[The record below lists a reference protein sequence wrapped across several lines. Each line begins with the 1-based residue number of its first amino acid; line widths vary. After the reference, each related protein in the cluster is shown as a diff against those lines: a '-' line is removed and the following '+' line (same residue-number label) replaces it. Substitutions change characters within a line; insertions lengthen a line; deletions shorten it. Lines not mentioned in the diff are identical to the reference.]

1 MDEQLKRD
9 IEASLARRAI
19 MERQDRINENLA
31 RLTSDA
37 RAFKV
42 IGHDGWLA
50 CIAHMSD
57 LEIMPYEIERVLRS
71 DRMATFV
78 SAESFIASFR
88 HMTYGIGPRAFYE

>member
-9 IEASLARRAI
+9 IAASVARRAV

-42 IGHDGWLA
+42 IGTDGWLA

-78 SAESFIASFR
+78 SAEAFIASFR
-88 HMTYGIGPRAFYE
+88 HITYGTGPKAFYE